1 MGKKAFTLLELLLV
15 VVIIGIVYG
24 LVIGSMKRIND
35 KEAHLGFETL
45 PSFLEEFHHK
55 NRVAFVCTD
64 SCKSCAV
71 YVDGKKVKEVDAFMA
86 EERVLRFWRFD
97 PDLGPQEI
105 RFSPIFD
112 EDDRESDVC
121 FRYEI
126 FEDGSRSEM
135 IVETQKESYDY
146 RGPFYPVTRHTS
158 LAALEESRQKQI
170 QEVLR

>member
-1 MGKKAFTLLELLLV
+1 MGRKAFTLLELLLV
-15 VVIIGIVYG
+15 VVIIGVVYG

-45 PSFLEEFHHK
+45 PSFLEEFHHQ

-64 SCKSCAV
+64 NCKSCAV
-71 YVDGKKVKEVDAFMA
+71 YVDGKEVKEVDAFMA
-86 EERVLRFWRFD
+86 DERVLRFWRFD
-97 PDLGPQEI
+97 PDLGVQEI

-126 FEDGSRSEM
+126 FKDGSRSEM
-135 IVETQKESYDY
+135 IIETETESYDY
-146 RGPFYPVTRHTS
+146 RGPFHAVTRHTS
-158 LAALEESRQKQI
+158 VAALEESRQKEI